1 MDYHKIRMVYDSNTK
16 KEYQYDERG
25 YYEELNLGS
34 VLMGFLNLINE
45 DATKRLRDMVDY
57 CYNINNI
64 EKIEKFTPFQ
74 RYCIYTHSRDI
85 DINVNDII
93 KKIKVSVDLDLN
105 FEMGVGKLKER
116 TIFAIV
122 DREIKNVNKFV
133 SYSSASIEGYA
144 FISLLNLF
152 NTDMVIKKCKNCGL
166 YFIPYSRKDEVY
178 CIDCRDIGASQV
190 WKESLEKYDW
200 KKIHRQIYQSKQM
213 KARRYPD
220 IDKYKKDFKNF
231 QKNYKEKKKDFMDN
245 KITEQE
251 LINWL
256 ESQR

>member
-220 IDKYKKDFKNF
+220 IDKYKNDFKNF
-231 QKNYKEKKKDFMDN
+231 QESYKEKKKEFMDN

>member
-1 MDYHKIRMVYDSNTK
+1 MDYHQIRMVFDSNIK
-16 KEYQYDERG
+16 KEYQYNNRG
-25 YYEELNLGS
+25 YCQELNLGDI
-34 VLMGFLNLINE
+34 LMGFLNLINE

-64 EKIEKFTPFQ
+64 EKIKNFTPFQ

-85 DINVNDII
+85 DIDVNDII

-105 FEMGVGKLKER
+105 FDMEVGKLKER
-116 TIFAIV
+116 TIFSIV
-122 DREIKNVNKFV
+122 EREIKNVNRFV

-152 NTDMVIKKCKNCGL
+152 NTDIIIKKCKNCGL

-178 CIDCRDIGASQV
+178 CFDCRDIGANKT
-190 WKESLEKYDW
+190 WKESLENCDW
-200 KKIHRQIYQSKQM
+200 KKLHRQIYQSKQM

-220 IDKYKKDFKNF
+220 IEKYKNDFKTF
-231 QKNYKEKKKDFMDN
+231 QTSYKQKKKELADN
-245 KITEQE
+245 QITEEE
-251 LINWL
+251 LIEWL
-256 ESQR
+256 NKQK

>member
-133 SYSSASIEGYA
+133 SYSSDSIEGYA
-144 FISLLNLF
+144 FISLFNLF

-178 CIDCRDIGASQV
+178 CFDCRDIGASQV

-231 QKNYKEKKKDFMDN
+231 QENYKEKKKEFMDN